1 MEDEAHA
8 RSKLTLQSTETGR
21 AAEGVGFK
29 DMV

>member
-1 MEDEAHA
+1 MEDDGTC
-8 RSKLTLQSTETGR
+8 KLTLQSTETGR